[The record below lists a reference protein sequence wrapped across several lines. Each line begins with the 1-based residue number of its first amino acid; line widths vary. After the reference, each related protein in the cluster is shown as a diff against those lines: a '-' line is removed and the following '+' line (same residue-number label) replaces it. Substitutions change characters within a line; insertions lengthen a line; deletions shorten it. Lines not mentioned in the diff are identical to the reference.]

1 MWNVVN
7 NIKTLELVWPF
18 WMPAA
23 IVCRALDRLEDGL
36 VRYWELF
43 WDSEEEVIGIRFA
56 SRRGGMEVLQGHT
69 VRFADG
75 YAVGKRECSTKE
87 CDLATTIDEYEST
100 VARIYDVGNPEDLA
114 ALSGNGHHVG
124 YEDGRVLV
132 GVGKTDFAGC
142 WVVEVIAT
150 QCLIA
155 EAGAVSLE
163 RIARDYGGELK
174 E

>member
-1 MWNVVN
+1 MWNVVKN
-7 NIKTLELVWPF
+7 VKTLELVWPF
-18 WMPAA
+18 GMPADV
-23 IVCRALDRLEDGL
+23 VCRALDRLEDGL
-36 VRYWELF
+36 VRYWGLF
-43 WDSEEEVIGIRFA
+43 WDSEEEQIGIRFA
-56 SRRGGMEVLQGHT
+56 SQEGEMEVLQGHT

-75 YAVGKRECSTKE
+75 YAVGKERRSAKE
-87 CDLATTIDEYEST
+87 YDLTTTIDGYEST

-114 ALSGNGHHVG
+114 ALSRNGHGVTF
-124 YEDGRVLV
+124 EDGRLLV

-163 RIARDYGGELK
+163 KLARDYGGELK